1 MVEDS
6 VTRFKYTPFEEAG
19 LAFCRSA
26 ISACRFSFSALTS
39 KFALPIVQCTMPALS
54 TRYVTWP
61 ALAFFTAVATSGVT
75 VPTFGF
81 GMSPRGP
88 RIWPSC
94 PTTRMASGLAMT
106 RSKSISPAFTL
117 AARSSSPT
125 ISAPAALAA
134 SWFLPEVNTATRT
147 VLPVPCGM
155 TVEPRTCWSDL
166 LASMPRFTAAST
178 LSANLA
184 VANSFTSLRAS
195 STGYCLPGVSLAF
208 QALIRFAVAISHPL
222 HIDAHAAGTA
232 RDGANR
238 GIQIRG
244 LEVGLLELG
253 DFLELLARDLANLR
267 GIGGAAALFNTDGLA
282 DQHRRRW
289 GLHHEGEAAIRVHG
303 DDHRDRQPLLHFLG
317 LGVELLAEL
326 HDVHAL
332 LTERRPDGRRGVGG
346 ACRHLQL
353 DITLYFLGH

>member
-1 MVEDS
+1 
-6 VTRFKYTPFEEAG
+6 
-19 LAFCRSA
+19 
-26 ISACRFSFSALTS
+26 
-39 KFALPIVQCTMPALS
+39 MPALS

-81 GMSPRGP
+81 GISPRGP

-94 PTTRMASGLAMT
+94 PTTRMASGEAMT
-106 RSKSISPAFTL
+106 RSKLISPAFTC

-195 STGYCLPGVSLAF
+195 STGYCLPGLRLAF
-208 QALIRFAVAISHPL
+208 QALIRFATAISHPL
-222 HIDAHAAGTA
+222 DIDAHAAGAA
-232 RDGANR
+232 RDGAYCGVEIGGR
-238 GIQIRG
+238 EI
-244 LEVGLLELG
+244 GLLQLG
-253 DFLELLARDLANLR
+253 NLFQLLARDLANLR
-267 GIGGAAALFNTDGLA
+267 GIGCPAAFFNTDRLA
-282 DQHRRRW
+282 DEHRRRW
-289 GLHHEGEAAIRVHG
+289 SLHHEGEAAIRVDG
-303 DDHRDRQPLLHFLG
+303 DDHRDRQPLLHLLG
-317 LGVELLAEL
+317 LGIELLAEL
-326 HDVHAL
+326 HDVDAL
-332 LTERRPDGRRGVGG
+332 LTERRPDRRRRVGG
-346 ACRHLQL
+346 ACRHLQP
-353 DITLYFLGH
+353 DVALYFLGHLLTRPPGSSASRLPVTLDKIAC